1 MEKELLKMEIYTKTT
16 NIKVLVM
23 NNLDNT
29 TIDYLIAEIDYIKNK
44 ATELKKEMEM

>member
-1 MEKELLKMEIYTKTT
+1 MDKELLKMQIYTKAT
-16 NIKVLVM
+16 NIQALVM

-29 TIDYLIAEIDYIKNK
+29 TIDYVIAEIEYMKNK

>member
-1 MEKELLKMEIYTKTT
+1 MNKELLKMEIYTKAT
-16 NIKVLVM
+16 NIQVLVM

-29 TIDYLIAEIDYIKNK
+29 TIDYIIAEIDYIKEK

>member
-1 MEKELLKMEIYTKTT
+1 MDKELLKMEIYTKAT
-16 NIKVLVM
+16 NIQALVM

-29 TIDYLIAEIDYIKNK
+29 TIDYVIAEIEYMKNK

>member
-1 MEKELLKMEIYTKTT
+1 MDKELLKMEIYIKAT
-16 NIKVLVM
+16 NIQALIM

-29 TIDYLIAEIDYIKNK
+29 TIDYVIAEIEYIRNK

>member
-1 MEKELLKMEIYTKTT
+1 MDKELLKVEIYAKAT
-16 NIKVLVM
+16 NIQVLVM

-29 TIDYLIAEIDYIKNK
+29 TIDYVIAEIDYIKDK

>member
-1 MEKELLKMEIYTKTT
+1 MEIYTKAT
-16 NIKVLVM
+16 NIQALVI

-29 TIDYLIAEIDYIKNK
+29 TIDYVIAEIDYIKDK

>member
-1 MEKELLKMEIYTKTT
+1 MDKELLKMEIYTKAT
-16 NIKVLVM
+16 NIQALVM

-29 TIDYLIAEIDYIKNK
+29 TIDYVIAEIEYIRNK

>member
-1 MEKELLKMEIYTKTT
+1 MEKELLKMEIYAKAT
-16 NIKVLVM
+16 NIQALVM

-29 TIDYLIAEIDYIKNK
+29 TIDYVIAEIEYIRNK

>member
-1 MEKELLKMEIYTKTT
+1 MDNELLKMEIYTKAT
-16 NIKVLVM
+16 NIQVLIM

-29 TIDYLIAEIDYIKNK
+29 TIDYVIAEIEYIRNK

>member
-1 MEKELLKMEIYTKTT
+1 MDKELLKMEVYTKAT
-16 NIKVLVM
+16 NIQALIM

-29 TIDYLIAEIDYIKNK
+29 TIDYVIAEIEYIRNK

>member
-1 MEKELLKMEIYTKTT
+1 MDKELLKMEIYTKAT
-16 NIKVLVM
+16 NIQALVM

-29 TIDYLIAEIDYIKNK
+29 TIDYLTAEIEYMKNK

>member
-1 MEKELLKMEIYTKTT
+1 MDKELLKMEIYTKAT
-16 NIKVLVM
+16 NIQALVI

-29 TIDYLIAEIDYIKNK
+29 TIDYVIAEIDYIKDK

>member
-1 MEKELLKMEIYTKTT
+1 MEKELLKMDIYTKTT
-16 NIKVLVM
+16 NIQAIVM

-29 TIDYLIAEIDYIKNK
+29 TIDYVIAEIEYMKNK

>member
-1 MEKELLKMEIYTKTT
+1 MDKELLKMEIYTKAT
-16 NIKVLVM
+16 NIQVLIM

-29 TIDYLIAEIDYIKNK
+29 TIDYVIAEIEYIRNK

>member
-1 MEKELLKMEIYTKTT
+1 MDKELLKMEIYTKAT
-16 NIKVLVM
+16 NIQALIM

-29 TIDYLIAEIDYIKNK
+29 TIDYVIAEIEYIRNK

>member
-1 MEKELLKMEIYTKTT
+1 MEKEILKMEIYTKAT
-16 NIKVLVM
+16 NIQALVM

-29 TIDYLIAEIDYIKNK
+29 TIDYVIAEIDYMKNK

>member
-1 MEKELLKMEIYTKTT
+1 MDKELLKMEIYTKAT
-16 NIKVLVM
+16 NIQALVI

-29 TIDYLIAEIDYIKNK
+29 TIDYVIAEIEYIRNK